1 MGSENSTYGF
11 VELAGN
17 LEKLGAKLFEQL
29 KFATAASALNIE
41 TTAKMDCPVDM
52 GTLRSSIHQEDLSE
66 GKTIRYWIGSN
77 VYYAPFVEFGTG
89 ARVSIPTGYD
99 EFAAQFKGQKDV
111 AGMNAQPYLLP
122 NFEMEKE
129 KFKQNILNILENA
142 KP

>member
-1 MGSENSTYGF
+1 MADSSTYGF
-11 VELAGN
+11 VQLADN
-17 LEKLGAKLFEQL
+17 LENLGNKLFEQL
-29 KFATAASALNIE
+29 KLATAASALNIE
-41 TTAKMDCPVDM
+41 TTAKIDCPVDM

-89 ARVSIPTGYD
+89 AKVSIPTGYD
-99 EFAAQFKGQKDV
+99 EFAIQFKGQKDV

-129 KFKQNILNILENA
+129 KFKENILNILQNA

>member
-1 MGSENSTYGF
+1 MADSSTYGF
-11 VELAGN
+11 VQLADN
-17 LEKLGAKLFEQL
+17 LENLGNKLFEQL
-29 KFATAASALNIE
+29 KLATAASALNIE

-89 ARVSIPTGYD
+89 AKVSIPTGYD
-99 EFAAQFKGQKDV
+99 EFAIQFKGQKDV

-129 KFKQNILNILENA
+129 KFKENILNILQNA

>member
-1 MGSENSTYGF
+1 MADSSTYGF
-11 VELAGN
+11 VQLADN
-17 LEKLGAKLFEQL
+17 LENLGNKLFEQL
-29 KFATAASALNIE
+29 KLATAASALNIE

-66 GKTIRYWIGSN
+66 GKTIRYWIGSY

-89 ARVSIPTGYD
+89 AKVSIPTGYD
-99 EFAAQFKGQKDV
+99 EFAIQFKGQKDV

-129 KFKQNILNILENA
+129 KFKENILNILQNA